1 VADLHVPPNKIHRL
15 SDVME
20 FNCGMKHR
28 NLAQPMISVQGPDL
42 RLVDA
47 FLVRNYNDR
56 SGSPSRG
63 GPPCPS

>member
-42 RLVDA
+42 RLV
-47 FLVRNYNDR
+47 LSWLGITMTGQGRPR
-56 SGSPSRG
+56 EG